1 MRKYS
6 IICFNM
12 RMSKSY
18 MSMPSNIT
26 VTLYALEQIRKFGR
40 EFITYS

>member
-1 MRKYS
+1 MSKYS

-26 VTLYALEQIRKFGR
+26 VTLYDLKQIRKFGR